1 MKMATVKFEIP
12 RLTVPS
18 YLANRET
25 DIHKEAAPGHK
36 FLLYFTTST
45 ITGTVECDDRDK
57 DTKRH
62 LEQISE
68 EGNLGALEKY
78 RINNRNDWNKLNTK
92 KSKALK
98 QTLSVPTASS
108 DQIKAL
114 RQRQQ
119 ALIALTTDDAKLS
132 LEAEATSPLA
142 TGMGMEHPLENGFAF
157 LNPYGLPYLP
167 GSSIKGVLR
176 RAAEELAFD
185 ADSQFDMLDVWFLF
199 GFEGAA
205 GSWWTLTSKEQRT
218 LSEEQKQQRVESKQ
232 RFDTHLLALVNK
244 PKLVSFIKKVVPEG
258 REQNEFV
265 AAPQSFLQ
273 KLDGIRQKLSLGGAL
288 TFWDAI
294 PELAGN
300 TMGMDVMTPHYG
312 DYYQGN
318 ATPHDAG
325 SPNPIVFMVIP
336 AKSKFTFHVTAD
348 TQRLKDVQN
357 WQALIQAAFEHAF
370 KWLGFGAKTAVGYGA
385 MRRDHAAEAKTLAE
399 QENLKRQEAEIKRQ
413 QEEAALPPEQKKLRE
428 LARLLENDKKRN
440 IKQAGTQTSNDLAI
454 LLKEAIC
461 WSQEY
466 RILLADLAEAIYNWH
481 GWGPKK
487 KIDDKKSAL
496 TALRS

>member
-1 MKMATVKFEIP
+1 MGKVSFEIP
-12 RLTVPS
+12 RLTVPD
-18 YLANRET
+18 YIAEREQQIERET
-25 DIHKEAAPGHK
+25 APGHK
-36 FLLYFTTST
+36 FSIYFKAST
-45 ITGTVECDDRDK
+45 ITGEVDDGNDNRQKNRLKELADK
-57 DTKRH
+57 DD
-62 LEQISE
+62 LA
-68 EGNLGALEKY
+68 ALE
-78 RINNRNDWNKLNTK
+78 REGIQRRNDWDKLSSG
-92 KSKALK
+92 KSKALG
-98 QTLSVPTASS
+98 QTLKVPLVSIE
-108 DQIKAL
+108 QITAL

-119 ALIALTTDDAKLS
+119 ALVSLAAVDTKLS
-132 LEAEATSPLA
+132 LEAEATSSLA

-185 ADSQFDMLDVWFLF
+185 ENSQFDILDVWFLF

-205 GSWWTLTSKEQRT
+205 GSWWSLTGKEKQA
-218 LSEEQKQQRVESKQ
+218 LSDEQKQRRAESKQ
-232 RFDTHLLALVNK
+232 QFDAHLLALVNK

-258 REQNEFV
+258 KEQNDFV

-318 ATPHDAG
+318 GTPHDAG

-348 TQRLKDVQN
+348 TYRLKEVQN
-357 WQALIQAAFEHAF
+357 WQALMQTAFEHAF

-385 MRRDHAAEAKTLAE
+385 MRDINKSANSQAKTQQAAIIAESEPEIWAGAKIKFNRANGTLTVEKSGKTANALKPKGEELLNTLAP
-399 QENLKRQEAEIKRQ
+399 A
-413 QEEAALPPEQKKLRE
+413 
-428 LARLLENDKKRN
+428 
-440 IKQAGTQTSNDLAI
+440 IKQKVMSNQFVKVNAYVQD
-454 LLKEAIC
+454 KE
-461 WSQEY
+461 
-466 RILLADLAEAIYNWH
+466 LV
-481 GWGPKK
+481 
-487 KIDDKKSAL
+487 KIEIQG
-496 TALRS
+496 